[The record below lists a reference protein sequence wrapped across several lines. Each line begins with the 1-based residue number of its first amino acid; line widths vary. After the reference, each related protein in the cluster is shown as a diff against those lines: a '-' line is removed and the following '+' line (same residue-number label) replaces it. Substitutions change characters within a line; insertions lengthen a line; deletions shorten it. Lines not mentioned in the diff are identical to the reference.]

1 MADYYPLL
9 ARALDAL
16 PDRSPGLRR
25 AVYDRARNALVSQL
39 RSLEPPLSEDD
50 IDLERRALD
59 TAIERLEVE
68 HGGIPAPAND
78 AAVKKA
84 QAAPPPPPP
93 EPPSPVRAPEQAPSP
108 EPTPAPL
115 AEAVP
120 EAAPPA
126 LPEPEPTSSEG
137 PPPPVA
143 ELPRAPSPRFNLKPE
158 PAETRPREAAIAITA
173 PKTQPDPEIA
183 LLDTLGMSGD
193 ARAATK
199 PNAGEPVA
207 GSDIARGDAAPGDTA
222 SEDANS
228 GDPAQG
234 DPSQGRQ
241 RPRIAVVAPR
251 RRSRILRNLAI
262 GIMLVGVIGVI
273 AVAAFLLRDTPQ
285 ALVRVE
291 PNATQASPQDGAA
304 EAKFGDRVGSDPAPT
319 PPVERA
325 KPKVEETPVRPAP
338 PVTEAKPSVAVAQQ
352 AILIEE
358 STAPDSTQPVTSPG
372 RATWRVDTANG
383 DQGQDLQTVAVA
395 TVTYPNAG
403 LSLTMTIRKNLDATL
418 PASHTVSLAFSQTG
432 ADAASR
438 TVQDVG
444 LLQAKDDE
452 NGRGSP
458 VSGLPVRVRDNLF
471 LIGLSSLPADVERN
485 ADLLLHRNWFDLAVR
500 YTTGRRAVLTFEKGQ
515 SGTQVLQQAF
525 DAWK

>member
-78 AAVKKA
+78 AAVKEA
-84 QAAPPPPPP
+84 AAAPPSPPQPP
-93 EPPSPVRAPEQAPSP
+93 ESVPSVRAPAPVPVP
-108 EPTPAPL
+108 EPTPTPTPL
-115 AEAVP
+115 AEAIP
-120 EAAPPA
+120 EPAAPA
-126 LPEPEPTSSEG
+126 LPEPEPSPSDG
-137 PPPPVA
+137 SPPPVA
-143 ELPRAPSPRFNLKPE
+143 EMPRAPSPRFNLKPE

-183 LLDTLGMSGD
+183 LLDTMGMGVD
-193 ARAATK
+193 GRPAAS
-199 PNAGEPVA
+199 PPAGEPLG
-207 GSDIARGDAAPGDTA
+207 GSDADHGDIAQG
-222 SEDANS
+222 EV
-228 GDPAQG
+228 AQG

-251 RRSRILRNLAI
+251 GRSRILRNIAI
-262 GIMLVGVIGVI
+262 GFVLVGVIGVI

-291 PNATQASPQDGAA
+291 PNATQASPQDGSA
-304 EAKFGDRVGSDPAPT
+304 EAKFGDRVGSDPAAV
-319 PPVERA
+319 PPPIERA
-325 KPKVEETPVRPAP
+325 KPKVEETPVTPAP

-358 STAPDSTQPVTSPG
+358 STAADSTQPITSPG
-372 RATWRVDTANG
+372 RATWRIDTANG

-395 TVTYPNAG
+395 TVTYPDAG

-432 ADAASR
+432 SDAASR

-515 SGTQVLQQAF
+515 SGNQVLQQAF